1 MATEVLNTRFQLK
14 RGLAEAWDR
23 NNPILAAGEPG
34 WTLDTHILKIGDGV
48 TAWKDL
54 EPVNSEDVH
63 ITEQDIQNAVNKYL
77 DEYPVN
83 VTTDKTLSVAGA
95 PADSGAIRSQ
105 CVFNTDQ
112 IIFCAGDADDNIF
125 T

>member
-1 MATEVLNTRFQLK
+1 MATQVLKTLFQLK

-23 NNPILAAGEPG
+23 NNPILAPGEPG
-34 WTLDTHILKIGDGV
+34 WTLDTHVLKIGDGV

-54 EPVNSEDVH
+54 EPISGIEINEN
-63 ITEQDIQNAVNKYL
+63 DIQNAVNQYL
-77 DEYPVN
+77 EEHPVQ
-83 VTTDKTLSVAGA
+83 VITDKTLTSDGV
-95 PADSGAIRSQ
+95 PADSGAVREQ

>member
-1 MATEVLNTRFQLK
+1 MATQVLNTRFQFK

-23 NNPILAAGEPG
+23 NNPVLAAGEPG

-54 EPVNSEDVH
+54 ESISGVEISE
-63 ITEQDIQNAVNKYL
+63 IDIQEAVYKYL
-77 DEYPVN
+77 EEHPVN
-83 VTTDKTLSVAGA
+83 VTTDKTLTVDGA
-95 PADSGAIRSQ
+95 PADSGAIREQ

-125 T
+125 N

>member
-1 MATEVLNTRFQLK
+1 MATQVLKTLFQLK
-14 RGLAEAWDR
+14 RGLAEAWNR
-23 NNPILAAGEPG
+23 NNPILAPGEPG
-34 WTLDTHILKIGDGV
+34 WTLDTHVLKIGDGV

-54 EPVNSEDVH
+54 EPISGIEINEN
-63 ITEQDIQNAVNKYL
+63 DIQNAVNQYL
-77 DEYPVN
+77 EEHPVQ
-83 VTTDKTLSVAGA
+83 VITDKTLTSDGV
-95 PADSGAIRSQ
+95 PADSGAVREQ